1 MRAFWE
7 SMERRVGPTWRIML
21 LVALDEWHDRRGV
34 FPVAFSNP
42 SRRNICFEIEQD
54 NVMEQS
60 RLRVRVR

>member
-1 MRAFWE
+1 MANYV
-7 SMERRVGPTWRIML
+7 VGGFGEKLAWRIIL

-42 SRRNICFEIEQD
+42 SRNICFEIEQD
-54 NVMEQS
+54 NVVEQS